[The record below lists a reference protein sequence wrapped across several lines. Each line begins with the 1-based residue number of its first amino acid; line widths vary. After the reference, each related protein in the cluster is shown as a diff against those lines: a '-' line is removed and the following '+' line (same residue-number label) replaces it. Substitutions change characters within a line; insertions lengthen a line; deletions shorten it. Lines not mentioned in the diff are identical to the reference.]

1 MVVKEYRKKP
11 IVVEAFQVN
20 ALDLIKLQN
29 GFLTQAQKS
38 EFTVNLENPQN
49 IFHIL
54 VVVPQQTTFQLFQ
67 EIIGV

>member
-29 GFLTQAQKS
+29 GFLTQA
-38 EFTVNLENPQN
+38 
-49 IFHIL
+49 
-54 VVVPQQTTFQLFQ
+54 
-67 EIIGV
+67 